1 MGIIDNA
8 IGTFFHGRRRPDTQ
22 VQRQL
27 ERTLKRESELTA
39 QLSQLRLATFADAPE
54 LDVKLD
60 LLQFDV
66 ARETA
71 EVARLQAALDKVQ
84 EDLKLEKANRSAAI
98 HLLRKHGVVEG
109 VAYASFSREQRVELI
124 AAAME
129 EVAGKDT
136 TIRWRERSPA
146 QASSRSKDRPAGDGP
161 SY

>member
-27 ERTLKRESELTA
+27 ERALKRESQLTA
-39 QLSQLRLATFADAPE
+39 QLTQLRTDTSAQAPG

-71 EVARLQAALDKVQ
+71 EVARLQAALDQAQ

-146 QASSRSKDRPAGDGP
+146 QASSRPKDGPAGGGP
-161 SY
+161 TY

>member
-8 IGTFFHGRRRPDTQ
+8 IGTLFRGRRRPDTQ
-22 VQRQL
+22 VRRQL
-27 ERTLKRESELTA
+27 EHMLKRESELTA
-39 QLSQLRLATFADAPE
+39 QVAHLRLAASVDAPG

-60 LLQFDV
+60 LMRFDV

-71 EVARLQAALDKVQ
+71 EVGHLHAALEKAQ
-84 EDLKLEKANRSAAI
+84 GDLMLEKANRSAAI
-98 HLLRKHGVVEG
+98 HLLRKHGVVNG

-136 TIRWRERSPA
+136 TIRWRERAPA
-146 QASSRSKDRPAGDGP
+146 RASSRSKDGPAGGGP
-161 SY
+161 TY

>member
-8 IGTFFHGRRRPDTQ
+8 IGTFFHGRRRPDAQ

-39 QLSQLRLATFADAPE
+39 QLTQLRATNFTDAPG

-60 LLQFDV
+60 LLRFDV

-71 EVARLQAALDKVQ
+71 EVSRLQAELDKAQ

-98 HLLRKHGVVEG
+98 HLLRKHGVVDG

-146 QASSRSKDRPAGDGP
+146 QASSRAKDRPSGDGP

>member
-1 MGIIDNA
+1 MGIIDTA
-8 IGTFFHGRRRPDTQ
+8 IGTLFHGRRRPDTQ

-27 ERTLKRESELTA
+27 DRTLKRESELTA
-39 QLSQLRLATFADAPE
+39 QLTQLRLATSAQAPG

-60 LLQFDV
+60 LMRFDV

-71 EVARLQAALDKVQ
+71 EVARLQAALDQAQ

-98 HLLRKHGVVEG
+98 HLLRKHGVVDG

-146 QASSRSKDRPAGDGP
+146 QASSRPKDGPAGGGP
-161 SY
+161 TY

>member
-39 QLSQLRLATFADAPE
+39 QLSQLRLATFADAPG